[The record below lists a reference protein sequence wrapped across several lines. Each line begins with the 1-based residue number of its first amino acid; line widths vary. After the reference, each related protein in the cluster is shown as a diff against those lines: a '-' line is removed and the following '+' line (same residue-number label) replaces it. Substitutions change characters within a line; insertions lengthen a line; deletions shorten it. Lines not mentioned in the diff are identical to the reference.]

1 MLKLIISI
9 FVLVSPVLAFGL
21 ESTNFSCINRD
32 LPNSEY
38 SLRMISLEGGKTK
51 LPLIEGT
58 KYFRE
63 HIKIPDSAIVKKH
76 IAGIGTI
83 STIGDKTIVKLDDM
97 EVDFEKEQ
105 MKYCKQ

>member
-1 MLKLIISI
+1 MLKIT
-9 FVLVSPVLAFGL
+9 VLYYGLLLAAPAFAL
-21 ESTNFSCINRD
+21 DDTSFSCINRD

-38 SLRMISLEGGKTK
+38 TLKMISLDGGKSK

-76 IAGIGTI
+76 FTGIGSI
-83 STIGDKTIVKLDDM
+83 STVGDKTMVRLDDM
-97 EVDFEKEQ
+97 EIDFDKNE